1 MTKHEICFILVL
13 NSSGISSKIQ
23 AKKERKSYIYH
34 FGDIVVSVNVKDI
47 EIAQQSEMLP
57 IVEVAKKSWFKWI
70 RDRAIRAI

>member
-23 AKKERKSYIYH
+23 AKKKKRKSYIYH

-57 IVEVAKKSWFKWI
+57 IVEVAKKLV
-70 RDRAIRAI
+70 